1 MGFKDIIAKLKG
13 NDSKYDEY
21 AADMRV
27 AEKYEERKLSANE
40 RELQRFMKEERE
52 DNIKEELDEFRK
64 KRRDDIEYGHQILNT
79 KNMFAPEANTASILR
94 QKNLFTKKYKAMKNK
109 GKFMK

>member
-1 MGFKDIIAKLKG
+1 MGFKEIVAKITGKNG
-13 NDSKYDEY
+13 KYDDY
-21 AADMRV
+21 AEDMHA
-27 AEKYEERKLSANE
+27 AEKYEERKLSSNE
-40 RELQRFMKEERE
+40 RELRRFMKEARE
-52 DNIKEELDEFRK
+52 DDIKEELDEFRR

-94 QKNLFTKKYKAMKNK
+94 QKNLFVKKYKAMKNK